1 MFQSATLNDQRVFHI
16 IPQKLVPW
24 LGPEK
29 WTISPVRQSWR
40 IWPAWHLWS
49 FWIFPEMPSFGTPRR
64 GSKLNMMSESVTH
77 DGWRPYPIYWV
88 LICWERNST
97 SKTHISISSSNCQNL
112 CCCTRVQWLTSAHL
126 LGMWPWQQKTIAR
139 YYWTILV
146 CCWVYTYVW
155 NLSIYI
161 QMVLKH
167 LAKEVC
173 KSDPWTFRR
182 KQTLIIRLRSFVEVG
197 YMEIVPILQGLYSI
211 CSKEV

>member
-1 MFQSATLNDQRVFHI
+1 MDHFSSEAVVENLTCLTSLEFLDLSRNAIVWDTQ
-16 IPQKLVPW
+16 
-24 LGPEK
+24 
-29 WTISPVRQSWR
+29 
-40 IWPAWHLWS
+40 
-49 FWIFPEMPSFGTPRR
+49 R

-112 CCCTRVQWLTSAHL
+112 CCCARVQWLTSGHL

-155 NLSIYI
+155 NLSIYT

-182 KQTLIIRLRSFVEVG
+182 KQILIIRLRSYVEVG

-211 CSKEV
+211 CKACLCILYYRYTVQIYT

>member
-49 FWIFPEMPSFGTPRR
+49 FWIFPEMPSFGTPRGDPSWTWCPR
-64 GSKLNMMSESVTH
+64 VWPMTDEDHIQYTEFWYVGKETAQARPISPYLRVTVRIFAAVPGYSDLH
-77 DGWRPYPIYWV
+77 PAT
-88 LICWERNST
+88 CWECDRG
-97 SKTHISISSSNCQNL
+97 KK
-112 CCCTRVQWLTSAHL
+112 
-126 LGMWPWQQKTIAR
+126 KTIAR
-139 YYWTILV
+139 HYWTILV

-173 KSDPWTFRR
+173 TSDPWTFRR
-182 KQTLIIRLRSFVEVG
+182 KQILIIRLRSYVEVG
-197 YMEIVPILQGLYSI
+197 YMEIVPILTPRSI
-211 CSKEV
+211 FYM